1 MSEDC
6 GGVVSGLSKERE
18 EAIGETDHQAIDLP
32 YETRLSLESL
42 SLLEFGAAVRC
53 LVDSNP

>member
-1 MSEDC
+1 M
-6 GGVVSGLSKERE
+6 SGLSKERE